1 MKFIKDEEFIR
12 GKVPMTK
19 EEVRILSIAKLEL
32 EKDDKMLDVGAGTGS
47 ISIQMSKFCKEVTAI
62 ERDEEAY
69 ELILQNKAKFGC
81 NNLDIIKG
89 EALEELQKLSSESF
103 DGIFIGGT
111 GGNLE
116 KIIEE
121 GHKILKQDGRVV
133 LNFITLDNCYKAC
146 ETLKKLNYKVDITE
160 VHISKNRNNS
170 YMMMSNNGI
179 YIVSGR
185 KEKIHE

>member
-32 EKDDKMLDVGAGTGS
+32 EKEDKVLDVGAGTGS
-47 ISIQMSKFCKEVTAI
+47 ISIQMSRLCKEVIAI

-69 ELILQNKAKFGC
+69 ELILQNKTEFNC
-81 NNLDIIKG
+81 DNIDVVKG
-89 EALEELQKLSSESF
+89 EALEELQKLSDEGF

-116 KIIEE
+116 KIIKE
-121 GHKILKQDGRVV
+121 GHRILKQDGRIV

-146 ETLKKLNYKVDITE
+146 ETLKRLNYKVNITE
-160 VHISKNRNNS
+160 VGISKNRNNS

-185 KEKIHE
+185 KEKIYE

>member
-69 ELILQNKAKFGC
+69 ELILQNKAKFSC

-89 EALEELQKLSSESF
+89 EALEELQKLSGESF

-121 GHKILKQDGRVV
+121 GHRILKQDGRVV

-146 ETLKKLNYKVDITE
+146 ETLKELNYKVDITQ